1 MRIVYKR
8 SLTFIAI
15 LIVLIGCIGIG
26 YLFYDKV
33 ILDETQVV
41 VNDELSINYLDG
53 QNIITNGEYRFSVT
67 NNGNNDVY
75 YRISVNDITGY
86 DENLTYTLTSNDTNI
101 KIEKKALDVDNP
113 VIANNILIPALE
125 TKNFILTVNGNTNT
139 SFSLNVEKIED
150 VEEYFYMTILNNNEL
165 KKPTTVV
172 GEEISST
179 NEGLIE
185 DKDDDGATYYFR
197 GAVDNNYVSFANLI
211 WRIVR
216 INGDGTVR
224 LVLNETIDT
233 LSTYN
238 TEETSFKETA
248 LYDSLETFYEN
259 NLSYYEKNIA
269 NSKFCSETSITD
281 NKYNA
286 YTRIITNEIPTFNC
300 LGTSF
305 ISRIGT
311 LTVDEI
317 VYAGA
322 LYDEENTNYYLYNS
336 EIENLWWTSSLA
348 RKDDSSIYPFL
359 VSPNG
364 SLTESVASTLY
375 RGVRPVINLSRNTKV
390 SGTGTLTDPYTL
402 SVE

>member
-197 GAVDNNYVSFANLI
+197 GAVDNNYVSFANLM

-336 EIENLWWTSSLA
+336 EIDNLWWTSSLA

-390 SGTGTLTDPYTL
+390 SGSGTLTDPY
-402 SVE
+402 VVN

>member
-125 TKNFILTVNGNTNT
+125 TKNFILSVNGNTNT

-259 NLSYYEKNIA
+259 NLNYYEKNIA

-390 SGTGTLTDPYTL
+390 SGTGTLTDPYT
-402 SVE
+402 VN

>member
-101 KIEKKALDVDNP
+101 KIEKKVLDVDNP

-259 NLSYYEKNIA
+259 NLRYYEKNIA

-390 SGTGTLTDPYTL
+390 SGTGTLTDPYT
-402 SVE
+402 VN

>member
-165 KKPTTVV
+165 KKPATVV

-390 SGTGTLTDPYTL
+390 SGTGTLTDPYT
-402 SVE
+402 VN

>member
-75 YRISVNDITGY
+75 YRISINDITGY

-336 EIENLWWTSSLA
+336 EIDNLWWTSSLA

-390 SGTGTLTDPYTL
+390 SGTGTLTDPYT
-402 SVE
+402 VN

>member
-311 LTVDEI
+311 LMVDEI

-390 SGTGTLTDPYTL
+390 SGTGTLTDPYT
-402 SVE
+402 VN

>member
-125 TKNFILTVNGNTNT
+125 TKNFILSVNGNTNT

-390 SGTGTLTDPYTL
+390 SGTGTLTDPYT
-402 SVE
+402 VN

>member
-1 MRIVYKR
+1 MACYK
-8 SLTFIAI
+8 
-15 LIVLIGCIGIG
+15 
-26 YLFYDKV
+26 Y
-33 ILDETQVV
+33 
-41 VNDELSINYLDG
+41 NY
-53 QNIITNGEYRFSVT
+53 
-67 NNGNNDVY
+67 NGNNDVY
-75 YRISVNDITGY
+75 YRISINDITGY

-165 KKPTTVV
+165 KKTTTVV

-197 GAVDNNYVSFANLI
+197 GAVDNNYVSFANLM

-238 TEETSFKETA
+238 AEETDFKETA

-305 ISRIGT
+305 ISRIGM

-336 EIENLWWTSSLA
+336 EIDNLWWTSSLA

-359 VSPNG
+359 VSTNG

-375 RGVRPVINLSRNTKV
+375 RAVRPVINLSRNTKV
-390 SGTGTLTDPYTL
+390 SGTGTLTDPYT
-402 SVE
+402 VN

>member
-75 YRISVNDITGY
+75 YRISINDITGY

-101 KIEKKALDVDNP
+101 KIEKKVLDVDNP

-311 LTVDEI
+311 LMVDEI

-390 SGTGTLTDPYTL
+390 SGSGTLTDPY
-402 SVE
+402 VVN

>member
-75 YRISVNDITGY
+75 YRISINDITGY

-125 TKNFILTVNGNTNT
+125 TKNFILSVNGNTNT

-238 TEETSFKETA
+238 TEETNFKETA

-259 NLSYYEKNIA
+259 NLNYYEKNIA

-390 SGTGTLTDPYTL
+390 SGTGTLTDPYT
-402 SVE
+402 VN

>member
-75 YRISVNDITGY
+75 YRISINDITGY
-86 DENLTYTLTSNDTNI
+86 DENLTYTLTSNDANI

-165 KKPTTVV
+165 KKPTTIV

-185 DKDDDGATYYFR
+185 AKDDDGATYYFR

-259 NLSYYEKNIA
+259 NLKYYEGNIA

-390 SGTGTLTDPYTL
+390 SGTGTLTDPYT
-402 SVE
+402 VN

>member
-125 TKNFILTVNGNTNT
+125 TKNFILSVNGNTNT

-311 LTVDEI
+311 LMVDEI

-390 SGTGTLTDPYTL
+390 SGTGTLTDPYT
-402 SVE
+402 VN

>member
-75 YRISVNDITGY
+75 YRISINDITGY
-86 DENLTYTLTSNDTNI
+86 DENLTYTLTSNDANI

-165 KKPTTVV
+165 KKTTTVV

-197 GAVDNNYVSFANLI
+197 GAVDNNYVSFANLM

-336 EIENLWWTSSLA
+336 EIDNLWWTSSLA

-390 SGTGTLTDPYTL
+390 SGTGTLTDPYT
-402 SVE
+402 VN

>member
-75 YRISVNDITGY
+75 YRISINDITGY

-165 KKPTTVV
+165 KKTTTVV

-390 SGTGTLTDPYTL
+390 SGSGTLTDPYT
-402 SVE
+402 VN

>member
-125 TKNFILTVNGNTNT
+125 TKNFILSVNGNTNT

-150 VEEYFYMTILNNNEL
+150 AEEYFYMTILNNNEL

-311 LTVDEI
+311 LMVDEI

-390 SGTGTLTDPYTL
+390 SGTGTLTDPYT
-402 SVE
+402 VN

>member
-75 YRISVNDITGY
+75 YRISINDITGY

-197 GAVDNNYVSFANLI
+197 GAVDNNYVSFANLM

-311 LTVDEI
+311 LMVDEI

-336 EIENLWWTSSLA
+336 EIDNLWWTSSLA

-375 RGVRPVINLSRNTKV
+375 RAVRPVINLSRNTKV
-390 SGTGTLTDPYTL
+390 SGTGTLTDPYT
-402 SVE
+402 VN

>member
-165 KKPTTVV
+165 KKPTTIV

-311 LTVDEI
+311 LMVDEI

-390 SGTGTLTDPYTL
+390 SGTGTLTDPYT
-402 SVE
+402 VN

>member
-86 DENLTYTLTSNDTNI
+86 DEDLTYTLTSNDANI
-101 KIEKKALDVDNP
+101 KVEKKALDVDNP

-165 KKPTTVV
+165 KKTTTVV

-197 GAVDNNYVSFANLI
+197 GAVDNNYVSFANFM

-224 LVLNETIDT
+224 LILNETIDT

-259 NLSYYEKNIA
+259 NLNYYEKNIA

-375 RGVRPVINLSRNTKV
+375 RAVRPVINLSRNTKV
-390 SGTGTLTDPYTL
+390 SGSGTLTDPYTL

>member
-33 ILDETQVV
+33 GLDETQVV

-67 NNGNNDVY
+67 NNGSNDVY

-86 DENLTYTLTSNDTNI
+86 DKDLTYTLTSSDASIGT
-101 KIEKKALDVDNP
+101 EKTTLDADNP

-125 TKNFILTVNGNTNT
+125 TQNFTLTVNGNTST
-139 SFSLNVEKIED
+139 SFSLDIEKIED

-165 KKPTTVV
+165 KNPTTVV
-172 GEEISST
+172 GEQISST

-197 GAVDNNYVSFANLI
+197 GAVDNNYVSFANLT
-211 WRIVR
+211 WRIIR

-224 LVLNETIDT
+224 LVLNEVTDT

-238 TEETSFKETA
+238 TEESNFNETS
-248 LYDSLETFYEN
+248 LYESLKSFYEN
-259 NLSYYEKNIA
+259 NLSYYEGNIA
-269 NSKFCSETSITD
+269 NSKFCSETSIAD
-281 NKYNA
+281 DKYNA
-286 YTRIITNEIPTFNC
+286 YTRIITNKIPTFNC
-300 LGTSF
+300 LGAGF

-336 EIENLWWTSSLA
+336 EIESLWWTSSLA

-359 VSPNG
+359 VSTNG

-375 RGVRPVINLSRNTKV
+375 RGVRPVISLSRNTKV
-390 SGTGTLTDPYTL
+390 SGTGTLTDPY
-402 SVE
+402 VVN

>member
-75 YRISVNDITGY
+75 YRISINDITGY

-101 KIEKKALDVDNP
+101 KIEKKVLDVDNP

-238 TEETSFKETA
+238 TEETNFKETA

-336 EIENLWWTSSLA
+336 EIDNLWWTSSLA

-390 SGTGTLTDPYTL
+390 SGTGTLTDPYT
-402 SVE
+402 VN

>member
-75 YRISVNDITGY
+75 YRISINDITGY

-165 KKPTTVV
+165 KKPTTIV

-390 SGTGTLTDPYTL
+390 SGTGTLTDPYA
-402 SVE
+402 VN

>member
-336 EIENLWWTSSLA
+336 EIDNLWWTSSLA

-390 SGTGTLTDPYTL
+390 SGTGTLTDPYT
-402 SVE
+402 VN

>member
-197 GAVDNNYVSFANLI
+197 GAVDNNYVSFANLM

-311 LTVDEI
+311 LMVDEI

-390 SGTGTLTDPYTL
+390 SGTGTLTDPYT
-402 SVE
+402 VN

>member
-300 LGTSF
+300 LGTSYV
-305 ISRIGT
+305 SRIGT

>member
-75 YRISVNDITGY
+75 YRISINDITGY

-165 KKPTTVV
+165 KKPTTIV

-185 DKDDDGATYYFR
+185 AKDDDGATYYFR

-259 NLSYYEKNIA
+259 NLNYYEKNIA

-305 ISRIGT
+305 ISRIGM

-390 SGTGTLTDPYTL
+390 SGTGTLTDPYA
-402 SVE
+402 VN

>member
-311 LTVDEI
+311 LMVDEI

-375 RGVRPVINLSRNTKV
+375 RAVRPVINLSRNTKV
-390 SGTGTLTDPYTL
+390 SGTGTLTDPYT
-402 SVE
+402 VN

>member
-86 DENLTYTLTSNDTNI
+86 DEDLTYTLTSNDANI
-101 KIEKKALDVDNP
+101 KVEKKALDVDNP

-165 KKPTTVV
+165 KKTTTVV

-197 GAVDNNYVSFANLI
+197 GAVANNYVTFANLI

-375 RGVRPVINLSRNTKV
+375 RAVRPVINLSRNTKV
-390 SGTGTLTDPYTL
+390 SGTGTLTDPYT
-402 SVE
+402 VN

>member
-259 NLSYYEKNIA
+259 NLKYYEKNIA

-300 LGTSF
+300 LGTNF

-390 SGTGTLTDPYTL
+390 SGSGTLTDPYT
-402 SVE
+402 VN

>member
-125 TKNFILTVNGNTNT
+125 TKNFILSVNGNTNT

-390 SGTGTLTDPYTL
+390 SGSGTLTDPYT
-402 SVE
+402 VN

>member
-75 YRISVNDITGY
+75 YRISINDITGY

-165 KKPTTVV
+165 KKTTTVV

-259 NLSYYEKNIA
+259 NLKYYEKNIA

-300 LGTSF
+300 LGTNF

-390 SGTGTLTDPYTL
+390 SGSGTLTDPYT
-402 SVE
+402 VN

>member
-75 YRISVNDITGY
+75 YRISINDITGY
-86 DENLTYTLTSNDTNI
+86 DENLTYTLTSNDANI
-101 KIEKKALDVDNP
+101 KVEKKALDVDNP

-165 KKPTTVV
+165 KKTTTVV

-259 NLSYYEKNIA
+259 NLKYYEGNIA

-336 EIENLWWTSSLA
+336 EIDNLWWTSSLA

-390 SGTGTLTDPYTL
+390 SGTGTLTDPYT
-402 SVE
+402 VN

>member
-75 YRISVNDITGY
+75 YRISINDITGY

-305 ISRIGT
+305 ISRIGM

-336 EIENLWWTSSLA
+336 EIDNLWWTSSLA

-390 SGTGTLTDPYTL
+390 SGTGTLTDPYT
-402 SVE
+402 VN

>member
-125 TKNFILTVNGNTNT
+125 TKNFILSVNGNTNT

-390 SGTGTLTDPYTL
+390 SGTGTLTDPYA
-402 SVE
+402 VN

>member
-75 YRISVNDITGY
+75 YRISINDITGY

-390 SGTGTLTDPYTL
+390 SGTGTLTDPYA
-402 SVE
+402 VN

>member
-125 TKNFILTVNGNTNT
+125 TKNFILSVNGNTNT

-336 EIENLWWTSSLA
+336 EIDNLWWTSSLA

-390 SGTGTLTDPYTL
+390 SGTGTLTDPYT
-402 SVE
+402 VN

>member
-75 YRISVNDITGY
+75 YRISINDITGY

-165 KKPTTVV
+165 KKTTTVV

-336 EIENLWWTSSLA
+336 EIDNLWWTSSLA

-375 RGVRPVINLSRNTKV
+375 RAVRPVINLSRNTKV
-390 SGTGTLTDPYTL
+390 SGTGTLTDPYT
-402 SVE
+402 VN

>member
-75 YRISVNDITGY
+75 YRISINDITGY

-125 TKNFILTVNGNTNT
+125 TKNFILSVNGNTNT

-375 RGVRPVINLSRNTKV
+375 RAVRPVINLSRNTKV
-390 SGTGTLTDPYTL
+390 SGSGTLTDPYT
-402 SVE
+402 VN

>member
-125 TKNFILTVNGNTNT
+125 TKNFILSVNGNTNT

-238 TEETSFKETA
+238 NEETSFKETA

-390 SGTGTLTDPYTL
+390 SGTGTLTDPYT
-402 SVE
+402 VN

>member
-33 ILDETQVV
+33 VLDETQVV

-75 YRISVNDITGY
+75 YRISINDITGY

-197 GAVDNNYVSFANLI
+197 GAVDNNYVSFANLM

-336 EIENLWWTSSLA
+336 EIDNLWWTSSLA

-390 SGTGTLTDPYTL
+390 SGSGTLTNPYT
-402 SVE
+402 VN